1 MLLKKNS
8 HALAIRRTGDKT
20 DIILEAKKSNI
31 ISSEGAKD
39 LFFLRKQLLGLFK
52 SLKKFQ
58 LSSFVKC
65 STTEILDWNNVNIV
79 ITSLYLRHR
88 KAWKSFLWRVWL
100 SAALSDGGSVWRNNA
115 GARIWKAV
123 NASLRDLNFIR
134 YQWEPLKTRKQKN
147 ERQTWFSFLWQ
158 WCEEQPEA
166 GEDEVGVWGN

>member
-79 ITSLYLRHR
+79 ITSCTFAIEKPENHSCGVSDFQRHCQMVVV
-88 KAWKSFLWRVWL
+88 S
-100 SAALSDGGSVWRNNA
+100 
-115 GARIWKAV
+115 
-123 NASLRDLNFIR
+123 
-134 YQWEPLKTRKQKN
+134 
-147 ERQTWFSFLWQ
+147 
-158 WCEEQPEA
+158 EETTLGPEY
-166 GEDEVGVWGN
+166 GRL